1 MKLSLAAGYY
11 INLVDYSLPGAIIAS
26 PLTSVTITRGK
37 KQAGSNPG
45 KQTAAT
51 TTKGTKRKAVEP
63 EAPIVTGK
71 RARKAARNPD
81 GNVYNVVE
89 TSRRG
94 GRAGRG
100 GGVRRA

>member
-1 MKLSLAAGYY
+1 MT
-11 INLVDYSLPGAIIAS
+11 S
-26 PLTSVTITRGK
+26 PLASVGVTPGK

-45 KQTAAT
+45 NQTAAT

-63 EAPIVTGK
+63 EALIVTGK

-81 GNVYNVVE
+81 GNVYNVVG

-100 GGVRRA
+100 GGGRRA

>member
-11 INLVDYSLPGAIIAS
+11 INLIDYSLPGAIIAS

-63 EAPIVTGK
+63 EALIVTGK

>member
-11 INLVDYSLPGAIIAS
+11 INLVDYSLPGVIIAS

-45 KQTAAT
+45 KQTAA